1 MDEFNVMT
9 TILSKTDNYRWR
21 IVALLFFAT
30 TINYIDR
37 QVLSL
42 IMIDPA
48 FKAEFNFSKTELG
61 YIDAAFKAA
70 YALGFL
76 VVGSL
81 IDKFGT
87 RLGFIF
93 SISFW
98 SVAAMSH
105 ALAKGFMGF
114 AAARFGLGLGE
125 SGHFPGAIKTIAEW
139 FPKKERSL
147 ATGIFN
153 SGANIGAIAAPLMVP
168 FIAINYGWR
177 WAFIITGA
185 LGFVWL
191 IFWYIIYKKP
201 EEAPISD
208 AELNYIKAD
217 GELPVKPIPW
227 IQLFPHKQTWAFV
240 AGKFFCDPIWWFYL
254 TWLPMFFNDNTNLD
268 RKLDLKSI
276 GLPFLIIYVISDL
289 GSIVGGWF
297 SSYLIKKGWSTN
309 DARKTTMLICAL
321 CVVPIF
327 YAAITNNFWIA
338 IAIISL
344 ATAAHQANSA
354 NVYTLVSDMFP
365 KQAIASVTGIG
376 GMFGALGGVLLAA
389 LSGVIIESTGSYVP
403 MFLIGS
409 CSYLVA
415 LLIIHILVPK
425 LEYVNIK

>member
-1 MDEFNVMT
+1 MSLST
-9 TILSKTDNYRWR
+9 TTTSVKIGNYRWR

-48 FKAEFNFSKTELG
+48 FKAEFNFSKAELG

-70 YALGFL
+70 YALGFVL
-76 VVGSL
+76 AGNL

-87 RLGFIF
+87 RLGFMF

-98 SVAAMSH
+98 SLAAMSH
-105 ALAKGFMGF
+105 ALARGFGGF
-114 AAARFGLGLGE
+114 AAARFGLGFGE

-139 FPKKERSL
+139 FPKKERSF

-168 FIAINYGWR
+168 FIAIEFGWR
-177 WAFIITGA
+177 WAFIVTGA
-185 LGFVWL
+185 IGFIWL
-191 IFWYIIYKKP
+191 IFWVLIYKKP
-201 EEAPISD
+201 EQAPISK
-208 AELNYIKAD
+208 AELEYIKMD
-217 GELPVKPIPW
+217 NEVLLKTIPW
-227 IQLFPHKQTWAFV
+227 IKLIAHRQTWAFV

-254 TWLPMFFNDNTNLD
+254 TWLPSFFNDNTNLD
-268 RKLDLKSI
+268 QKLDLKTI
-276 GLPFLIIYVISDL
+276 GLPFLIIYIISDL
-289 GSIVGGWF
+289 GSIAGGWF
-297 SSYLIKKGWSTN
+297 SSFLIAKGWSVN
-309 DARKTTMLICAL
+309 KARKITMLICAL

-327 YAAITNNFWIA
+327 YACITHNFWVA
-338 IAIISL
+338 VALISL

-376 GMFGALGGVLLAA
+376 GMFGAMGGVLLAA
-389 LSGVIIESTGSYVP
+389 VSGLIIEATGSYIPLFV
-403 MFLIGS
+403 IGS
-409 CSYLVA
+409 SAYLVA

-425 LEYVNIK
+425 LEFIDIK